1 MLNEKTFKD
10 FDADR
15 ATPWIRGRI
24 GSCLLLGCG
33 CLGMLSLRTSL
44 RQRRQLRN
52 EHQLEQTRWVLDAA
66 IRKSIADPPSE
77 SSEEPLKPKL
87 EKFDKV
93 LVSVEPDEAKGQVVI
108 RAKIENAAGTSVTMR
123 SASVEAPD
131 Q

>member
-1 MLNEKTFKD
+1 MRRRSKTLM
-10 FDADR
+10 R
-15 ATPWIRGRI
+15 TGQRRGYAAI
-24 GSCLLLGCG
+24 LVLACCSVAVALV
-33 CLGMLSLRTSL
+33 MLSLRTSL
-44 RQRRQLRN
+44 KQRRQLRN

-108 RAKIENAAGTSVTMR
+108 RAKIENAAGTSATMR
-123 SASVEAPD
+123 SASIEASD
-131 Q
+131 

>member
-1 MLNEKTFKD
+1 MRRRSKTLM
-10 FDADR
+10 R
-15 ATPWIRGRI
+15 TGQRRGYAA
-24 GSCLLLGCG
+24 LLVLARCSVAVA
-33 CLGMLSLRTSL
+33 LVMLSLRTGL
-44 RQRRQLRN
+44 KQRRQLRN

>member
-1 MLNEKTFKD
+1 MRCSRTLL
-10 FDADR
+10 R
-15 ATPWIRGRI
+15 AGQRRGYAV
-24 GSCLLLGCG
+24 LLVLAC
-33 CLGMLSLRTSL
+33 CSVAVALVMLSLRTSL
-44 RQRRQLRN
+44 NQRRQLRN

>member
-1 MLNEKTFKD
+1 MRRRSKTLM
-10 FDADR
+10 R
-15 ATPWIRGRI
+15 TGQRRGYAAVLVLACC
-24 GSCLLLGCG
+24 SVAVALV
-33 CLGMLSLRTSL
+33 MLSLRASL
-44 RQRRQLRN
+44 KQRRQLRS

-66 IRKSIADPPSE
+66 IRKSIVDPPDE
-77 SSEEPLKPKL
+77 SSEDLLEPKL

-108 RAKIENAAGTSVTMR
+108 RAKIENAAGASVTMR

>member
-1 MLNEKTFKD
+1 MRRRSKTLM
-10 FDADR
+10 R
-15 ATPWIRGRI
+15 TGQRRGYAA
-24 GSCLLLGCG
+24 LLVLAC
-33 CLGMLSLRTSL
+33 CSVAVALVMLSLRASL
-44 RQRRQLRN
+44 KQRRQLRN

>member
-1 MLNEKTFKD
+1 MRRRSKTLM
-10 FDADR
+10 R
-15 ATPWIRGRI
+15 TGQRRGYAAVLVLACC
-24 GSCLLLGCG
+24 SVAVALV
-33 CLGMLSLRTSL
+33 MLSLRASL
-44 RQRRQLRN
+44 KQRRQLRN

-77 SSEEPLKPKL
+77 SSEDPLKPKL

>member
-1 MLNEKTFKD
+1 MRCSRTLL
-10 FDADR
+10 R
-15 ATPWIRGRI
+15 AGQRRGYAV
-24 GSCLLLGCG
+24 LLVLAC
-33 CLGMLSLRTSL
+33 CSVAVALVMLSLRTSL
-44 RQRRQLRN
+44 NQRRQLRN
-52 EHQLEQTRWVLDAA
+52 EHQLEQTRWVLVAA

-77 SSEEPLKPKL
+77 SSEDPLKPKL

>member
-1 MLNEKTFKD
+1 MRRRSKTLM
-10 FDADR
+10 R
-15 ATPWIRGRI
+15 TGQRRGYAAVLVLACC
-24 GSCLLLGCG
+24 SVAVALV
-33 CLGMLSLRTSL
+33 MLSLRASL
-44 RQRRQLRN
+44 KQRRQLRN

-77 SSEEPLKPKL
+77 SSEDPLKPKL

-108 RAKIENAAGTSVTMR
+108 RAKIENAAGTSVTLR

>member
-1 MLNEKTFKD
+1 MRCSRTLL
-10 FDADR
+10 R
-15 ATPWIRGRI
+15 AGQRRGYAV
-24 GSCLLLGCG
+24 LLVLAC
-33 CLGMLSLRTSL
+33 CSVAVALVMLSLRTSL
-44 RQRRQLRN
+44 NQRRQLRN

-77 SSEEPLKPKL
+77 SSEDPLKPKL